1 MRLPA
6 RSSTGWRSSTSSTC
20 SPWVPVGPAALL
32 DVGPEVAYQEITAN
46 VAVTATTEAAAA
58 TVVTAPA
65 FTADGSSQYLIE
77 AQLIAQPPGT
87 SGQSIIFV
95 LYLDGVSL
103 GLFGQIMGNS
113 ATGLI
118 SSLRLARR
126 LTPAAGARTFSLRA
140 YVTGGTGNVF
150 AGAGGVGVYVPAFIR
165 ITKVPS
171 AVAGASGLV
180 PPTAIGTALPAS
192 PVDGQEFILT
202 DSLTAPTYTWRLRY
216 LAAKASNKWV
226 FVGGSPLYVEV
237 TNPDGT
243 ASATYVALA
252 TAGPSITVPVAGD
265 YFVGIGFQP
274 SGQATAQGI
283 FYMIGGD
290 WDVQGAESAM
300 NSGMGAARGN
310 FTSQIRQA
318 LIDLGVTDT
327 SKLGS
332 LGQYI
337 DADTI
342 SKAAQN
348 KYSQMAQTSQ
358 AETARQ
364 AQSQARLAAQGML
377 SSGQLTTETERN
389 VADAESARYGYLR
402 DFLGSGQQGLSNL
415 ADLNNQYASQLMRAS
430 LGTLRTTFARA
441 PPPRPSSPPSSA
453 SSRPG

>member
-1 MRLPA
+1 MSEPA
-6 RSSTGWRSSTSSTC
+6 
-20 SPWVPVGPAALL
+20 WVPVGPAALL
-32 DVGPEVAYQEITAN
+32 DVGPEVAYLEITAD

-283 FYMIGGD
+283 FYMSYDIGGTAAVD
-290 WDVQGAESAM
+290 ADAAAAISL
-300 NSGMGAARGN
+300 SGTLPVFNNPYRKRRKTALAAGAALVAKYKTSGGTSTFGN
-310 FTSQIRQA
+310 RWMEVEPIA
-318 LIDLGVTDT
+318 IG
-327 SKLGS
+327 G
-332 LGQYI
+332 
-337 DADTI
+337 
-342 SKAAQN
+342 
-348 KYSQMAQTSQ
+348 
-358 AETARQ
+358 
-364 AQSQARLAAQGML
+364 
-377 SSGQLTTETERN
+377 
-389 VADAESARYGYLR
+389 
-402 DFLGSGQQGLSNL
+402 
-415 ADLNNQYASQLMRAS
+415 
-430 LGTLRTTFARA
+430 
-441 PPPRPSSPPSSA
+441 
-453 SSRPG
+453 